1 MNKTKR
7 FIRNLE
13 DHKEKTTANL
23 KYSIDRFDIL
33 IISISSGGLVFS
45 MGFIKDIIQRTQPI
59 DFLLLKISW
68 ILFGF
73 AIVLNLFSQVT
84 GYYANNFEFKI
95 TKNLIRQERKK
106 DMMGNQTSFEC
117 KQKIMNFFTILFNGL
132 SLFLLITGMACFVIF
147 MSKTF

>member
-1 MNKTKR
+1 MNKVKR

-45 MGFIKDIIQRTQPI
+45 MGFIKDIIPKTPSI
-59 DFLLLKISW
+59 NFLLLKISW
-68 ILFGF
+68 MFFGL
-73 AIVLNLFSQVT
+73 AIVLNLLSQVT
-84 GYYANNFEFKI
+84 GYYANNFELKI

-106 DMMGNQTSFEC
+106 AMMGNQTSFEC
-117 KQKIMNFFTILFNGL
+117 KKRIMNFITNLFNVL
-132 SLFLLITGMACFVIF
+132 SLFLLIGGIILFVIF